1 VQIFFIS
8 AGYLTRWCRT
18 ASNQRI
24 LLEYPFGKFSLILR
38 AAVSTAASLL
48 YAYLALNTR
57 ESLFNIGFLLSFPL
71 LAAGTSAYRVFA
83 LSTMLKAV
91 SQKGEF
97 KKRKRGGVKGLA
109 SLYFLMIAPLLLF
122 LAVDRVLALGIVFGL
137 IVSSGLSDLVYYMYV
152 RYREAILGGRL
163 YAFVELTEE
172 SGFYVWGLTLVK
184 RA

>member
-1 VQIFFIS
+1 
-8 AGYLTRWCRT
+8 
-18 ASNQRI
+18 
-24 LLEYPFGKFSLILR
+24 
-38 AAVSTAASLL
+38 
-48 YAYLALNTR
+48 
-57 ESLFNIGFLLSFPL
+57 
-71 LAAGTSAYRVFA
+71 
-83 LSTMLKAV
+83 MLKAV

-163 YAFVELTEE
+163 YAFVEVVEE

-184 RA
+184 QA